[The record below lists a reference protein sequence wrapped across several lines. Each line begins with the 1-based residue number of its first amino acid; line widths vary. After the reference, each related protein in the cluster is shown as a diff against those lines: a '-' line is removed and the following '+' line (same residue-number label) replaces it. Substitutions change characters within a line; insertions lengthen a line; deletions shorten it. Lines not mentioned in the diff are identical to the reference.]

1 MEEGIKI
8 ITTNKKAFHDYQI
21 LEKLEAGLVLTGS
34 EVKSLRQGRCNIK
47 DSYARIINGEAWLIG
62 LNISSYADASYHDHE
77 PERRR
82 KLLLHKDE
90 IKRLHRKVQEKGFT
104 LIPLRLY
111 FKKGVAKVEIGLAT
125 GKREYDKRQ
134 DIAKRDQERELKRMQ
149 KKFRIK

>member
-47 DSYARIINGEAWLIG
+47 DSYARIMNGEAWLIG

-111 FKKGVAKVEIGLAT
+111 FKRGVAKVEIGLAT

-134 DIAKRDQERELKRMQ
+134 DITKRDQERELKRMQ

>member
-47 DSYARIINGEAWLIG
+47 DSYARIMSGEAWLIG

-111 FKKGVAKVEIGLAT
+111 FKRGVAKVEIGLAT

-134 DIAKRDQERELKRMQ
+134 DITKRDQERELKRMQ

>member
-82 KLLLHKDE
+82 KILLHKDE

-111 FKKGVAKVEIGLAT
+111 FKRGVAKVEIGLAT